1 MTDWKKLNRFLQI
14 CLDIAEWYDSK
25 GDEDHDFFGDEMT
38 KAIGLGYKAMTGYLR
53 TGVREV
59 VEMQG
64 ELHSAKERRWYAESS
79 ERSMRDYL
87 TEIFGDEE
95 PETLS
100 DEITAKIKAFVNGLL
115 EEEVDE

>member
-14 CLDIAEWYDSK
+14 CLDIAEWYDRK
-25 GDEDHDFFGDEMT
+25 GEEDPNWHGGEMT
-38 KAIGLGYKAMTGYLR
+38 KCIGLGYKAMTGYLR
-53 TGVREV
+53 TGVAEV
-59 VEMQG
+59 IKLQG
-64 ELHSAKERRWYAESS
+64 ELHSAKERRQYAESN